1 MNKSAEKAYEE
12 FKSQLENNLKNRYL
26 KFKDRDIVLW
36 GTGVYGNF
44 LFQFLKSIGLSSQIK
59 AFCITNDNSSE
70 CNIENTPVYSFK
82 RALSLF
88 PKAVFIIANDYYE
101 QILKY
106 LADEK
111 VNVDTYVPNQVDR
124 LLEKQL
130 IYYYFG
136 FNKNNVVGFNYTW
149 FEIYHDYL
157 NSGVLDSYLNETM
170 NLLED
175 QKSKDILNNRI
186 QTFLSG
192 DLSFISKI
200 PVDKPTYFS
209 NSYFGENDFSDNEVL
224 FDCGAFTGDSIAD
237 FIYYQNKK
245 YKKIL
250 AFEPDPKNF
259 KVLSDYIK
267 NKNINNVEPINVA
280 TGSETGEIGFHSTE
294 NMNSIVVKGEV
305 SSSDKLVK
313 IVKLDDYFNER
324 PTLIKMDIE
333 GAELDSLKGASEIIS
348 KLKPKLAI
356 CIYHLPLD
364 FYEIPKYL
372 KTLVPEYK
380 FKIRQH
386 EDLFW
391 ETVLYA
397 YI

>member
-1 MNKSAEKAYEE
+1 MTSSAEDAYRL
-12 FKSQLENNLKNRYL
+12 FRSQLEANLEKRYK
-26 KFKDRDIVLW
+26 KFSDRDIVIW

-59 AFCITNDNSSE
+59 SFCITSDNSVE

-82 RALSLF
+82 EALSLF

-106 LADEK
+106 LDDEK
-111 VNVDTYVPNQVDR
+111 IKIETYIPNQVDR

-157 NSGVLDSYLNETM
+157 KSGILDSYLNETM

-209 NSYFGENDFSDNEVL
+209 DSYFGKNALTNNEVF

-237 FIYYQNKK
+237 FISYQNKH

-259 KVLSDYIK
+259 NVLSDYIK
-267 NKNINNVEPINVA
+267 NNKVDNVEPINVA

-294 NMNSIVVKGEV
+294 NMNSIVVKGEI
-305 SSSDKLVK
+305 STSDKLVK
-313 IVKLDDYFNER
+313 IVKLDDFFNEK

>member
-1 MNKSAEKAYEE
+1 MDNSAEKAYEV
-12 FKSQLENNLKNRYL
+12 FKSQLEEKIKKRYA
-26 KFKDRDIVLW
+26 KFYDRDIVIW

-44 LFQFLKSIGLSSQIK
+44 IFQFLKSIGLFSQIK
-59 AFCITNDNSSE
+59 AFCITSDDSVENE
-70 CNIENTPVYSFK
+70 IENTPIFSFK
-82 RALSLF
+82 KAFALF
-88 PKAVFIIANDYYE
+88 PNAVFIIANDYYE
-101 QILKY
+101 QILEY
-106 LADEK
+106 LDNEK
-111 VNVDTYVPNQVDR
+111 IKVETYIPNQVDR

-149 FEIYHDYL
+149 FEIYHDYVRR
-157 NSGVLDSYLNETM
+157 GVLDSYLNETM

-175 QKSKDILNNRI
+175 QKSKDILENRI

-209 NSYFGENDFSDNEVL
+209 VSYFGKNALTNNEVF
-224 FDCGAFTGDSIAD
+224 FDCGAFTGDSIAE
-237 FIYYQNKK
+237 FIHYQNNH

-259 KVLSDYIK
+259 KTLSDYIK
-267 NKNINNVEPINVA
+267 KNKIDNVEPINVA

-305 SSSDKLVK
+305 SNSDKLVK
-313 IVKLDDYFNER
+313 IVKLDDYFSES

-372 KTLVPEYK
+372 KALVPEYK